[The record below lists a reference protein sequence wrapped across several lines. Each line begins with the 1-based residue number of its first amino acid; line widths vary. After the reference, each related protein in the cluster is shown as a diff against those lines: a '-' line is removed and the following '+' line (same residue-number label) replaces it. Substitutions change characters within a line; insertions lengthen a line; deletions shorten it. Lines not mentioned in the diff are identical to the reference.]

1 MKQEKRL
8 TFISAIGLFV
18 LMLAVIISCL
28 FFFHTEPHM
37 PLFFCVIILSLAGL
51 RLGFSWGS
59 LEKGIVSGLKN
70 GVQPIIVL
78 ALIGMLIGAWMYS
91 GAIPAVTVYALSII
105 QPSQLLLTALFS
117 CMIIST
123 LVGSSLTTVSTIG
136 VALLGVASAAGVPL
150 EWTAGA
156 VICGACFGDKMSPM
170 SDTTN
175 FAAGIG
181 EIPIFKHIRHM
192 MGTTVPALLITIVLF
207 YILGSSVSINAAS
220 TQNIEAVI
228 SGIKDAVHVTPWSL
242 LSPLLVII
250 LAVRRVSVIPV
261 LTAGII
267 SAGLLTAVFIP
278 ASSIQGFISAL
289 QSGTA
294 FKTGDQAV
302 ASIINRGGLQSMM
315 GSVSLIM
322 IAFALGG
329 LMEKT
334 GLIAALLQG
343 LIKGVHTKGRLVM
356 ATVFSSIGVNLATG
370 EQYLSILIPGQS
382 YKPLYDKL
390 SIKRLHLARSIEDGG
405 TLINPL
411 IPWGVS
417 GAFMASALGVSV
429 IDYLPFTFFLY
440 ISPIISIL
448 LGFLKKN

>member
-1 MKQEKRL
+1 M
-8 TFISAIGLFV
+8 
-18 LMLAVIISCL
+18 
-28 FFFHTEPHM
+28 
-37 PLFFCVIILSLAGL
+37 
-51 RLGFSWGS
+51 
-59 LEKGIVSGLKN
+59 
-70 GVQPIIVL
+70 
-78 ALIGMLIGAWMYS
+78 
-91 GAIPAVTVYALSII
+91 
-105 QPSQLLLTALFS
+105 
-117 CMIIST
+117 
-123 LVGSSLTTVSTIG
+123 
-136 VALLGVASAAGVPL
+136 
-150 EWTAGA
+150 
-156 VICGACFGDKMSPM
+156 
-170 SDTTN
+170 
-175 FAAGIG
+175 
-181 EIPIFKHIRHM
+181 
-192 MGTTVPALLITIVLF
+192 
-207 YILGSSVSINAAS
+207 
-220 TQNIEAVI
+220 
-228 SGIKDAVHVTPWSL
+228 
-242 LSPLLVII
+242 
-250 LAVRRVSVIPV
+250 IPV

-278 ASSIQGFISAL
+278 DSSIQGFISAL

-390 SIKRLHLARSIEDGG
+390 GIKRIHLARSLEDGG

-429 IDYLPFTFFLY
+429 VDYLPFTFFLY
-440 ISPIISIL
+440 ISPMISIL
-448 LGFLKKN
+448 LGFLKKADNTRKPAVFYRQVFLCKNPA